1 MVDWPTTMSP
11 SLRRI
16 ALLPSVLAL
25 VLVPALGCASE
36 PPAERAA
43 EAEAAAEEE
52 AAEEAPVLTGRVAR
66 EELEAALPEWM
77 SAMVSAEIDPAA
89 AAALAEVEPGAEVLV
104 VLGTWCSDSRR
115 EVPRLWRALDEV
127 GGLVPFELEYLAVDR
142 SKEEPAELLAG
153 LDLRYV
159 PTFIVRRGGEE
170 VGRVVESSPNG
181 IERDLLALLAGEA
194 AGVLTGREDAAGE

>member
-1 MVDWPTTMSP
+1 MRPP
-11 SLRRI
+11 SRRI
-16 ALLPSVLAL
+16 ALVPSVLAL
-25 VLVPALGCASE
+25 VLVPSLGCASE

-43 EAEAAAEEE
+43 EAEAAAGEE
-52 AAEEAPVLTGRVAR
+52 AAEEAPVLTGQLAR
-66 EELEAALPEWM
+66 EELEAAMPEWM
-77 SAMVSAEIDPAA
+77 SAMVSAAIDPAA

-127 GGLVPFELEYLAVDR
+127 GGLVPFEIEYLAVDR
-142 SKEEPAELLAG
+142 TKEEPAELLAG

-181 IERDLLALLAGEA
+181 IERDLLALLTGEA
-194 AGVLTGREDAAGE
+194 AGVLTGREDAAGD

>member
-1 MVDWPTTMSP
+1 MLRPP
-11 SLRRI
+11 SRRI
-16 ALLPSVLAL
+16 ALVFSVLAL
-25 VLVPALGCASE
+25 VLVPSLGCASE

-43 EAEAAAEEE
+43 AAEADAEEE
-52 AAEEAPVLTGRVAR
+52 AAEEAPVLTGQVAR

-127 GGLVPFELEYLAVDR
+127 GGLVPFEIEYLAVDR
-142 SKEEPAELLAG
+142 TKEEPAELLAG

-159 PTFIVRRGGEE
+159 PTFIVRRDGEE

-181 IERDLLALLAGEA
+181 IERDLLALLTGEA

>member
-1 MVDWPTTMSP
+1 MRPP
-11 SLRRI
+11 LRRI
-16 ALLPSVLAL
+16 AFLPSVLAL

-52 AAEEAPVLTGRVAR
+52 AVEEAPVLTGQVAR

-127 GGLVPFELEYLAVDR
+127 GGLVPFEIEYLAVDR
-142 SKEEPAELLAG
+142 TKEEPAELLAG

-170 VGRVVESSPNG
+170 VGRVVESAPNG